1 MTATV
6 GGGSG
11 LNVASLDLII
21 TILYIVGIVGLGL
34 GLYAGHL
41 MNRRRRVDGES
52 KDYFLTGAPA
62 P

>member
-11 LNVASLDLII
+11 LNVASFDLII
-21 TILYIVGIVGLGL
+21 TILYIVGIVGL

-52 KDYFLTGAPA
+52 KDYFLTGALA